1 MQISERG
8 IAVIKDFETFRAVAY
23 QDVAGVWTIGYGST
37 AGVTRGQ
44 TITEPDADARLRAEL
59 LGYEAAVSDAAHQPL
74 TQSQFDALVS
84 FAYNVGPA
92 GMAGSSVIKA
102 HNRGDYQAAAR
113 AFALWNKVRVNG
125 RLVPVAGLTRR
136 RAAEAA
142 LYLQDQVTFD
152 SPATPEP
159 APERP
164 MHASEINIAG
174 TIAGGTA
181 GVAAVAETARAV
193 ADVKSSLDS
202 LGPWLLPVL
211 LLAVAGLCGYIIWQ
225 RVRQRREGWS

>member
-1 MQISERG
+1 MQTSERG
-8 IAVIKDFETFRAVAY
+8 VSLIKSFEAFRTVAY
-23 QDVAGVWTIGYGST
+23 QDVAGVWTIGYGT
-37 AGVTRGQ
+37 TRGVKRGQRTTEPEADQRLRLELREYEDAVTR
-44 TITEPDADARLRAEL
+44 
-59 LGYEAAVSDAAHQPL
+59 AAHAPI

-84 FAYNVGPA
+84 FAYNVGAA

-113 AFALWNKVRVNG
+113 AFALWNKARVNG

-142 LYLQDQVTFD
+142 LYLQDQAAVE

-159 APERP
+159 VPERP
-164 MHASEINIAG
+164 MHTSEINIAS

-181 GVAAVAETARAV
+181 GVAAVAQSMATIKQS
-193 ADVKSSLDS
+193 ADT
-202 LGPWLLPVL
+202 LGAWLVPVL
-211 LLAVAGLCGYIIWQ
+211 LLTVVALCGYVIWQ
-225 RVRQRREGWS
+225 RVHQRREGWA

>member
-1 MQISERG
+1 MQISDRG
-8 IAVIKDFETFRAVAY
+8 VAVIKGFEAFRAVAY

-37 AGVTRGQ
+37 TGVTRGQ
-44 TITEPDADARLRAEL
+44 TITEPEADARLRREL

-142 LYLQDQVTFD
+142 LYLQDQAAVE

-159 APERP
+159 VPERP
-164 MHASEINIAG
+164 MHTSEINIAS
-174 TIAGGTA
+174 TVAGGTA
-181 GVAAVAETARAV
+181 GAAAVAQSMATIKQS
-193 ADVKSSLDS
+193 ADT
-202 LGPWLLPVL
+202 LGAWLVPVL
-211 LLAVAGLCGYIIWQ
+211 LLAVVALCGYVIWQ
-225 RVRQRREGWS
+225 RVRQRRGGWA

>member
-1 MQISERG
+1 MQISDRG
-8 IAVIKDFETFRAVAY
+8 VAVIKGFEAFRAVAY
-23 QDVAGVWTIGYGST
+23 QDVAGVWTIGYGT
-37 AGVTRGQ
+37 TRGVKRGQRTTEPEADQRLRLELREYEDAVTR
-44 TITEPDADARLRAEL
+44 
-59 LGYEAAVSDAAHQPL
+59 AAHAPI

-84 FAYNVGPA
+84 FAYNVGAA

-113 AFALWNKVRVNG
+113 AFALWNKARVNG
-125 RLVPVAGLTRR
+125 TLQAVAGLTRR

-142 LYLQDQVTFD
+142 LYLQDAASLD
-152 SPATPEP
+152 PATPEP
-159 APERP
+159 VPERP
-164 MHASEINIAG
+164 MHTSEINIAS
-174 TIAGGTA
+174 TVAGGTA

-225 RVRQRREGWS
+225 RVHQRLDGWA